1 VTWKPPQLQRMKNI
15 TPEFISARCRRLI
28 IRRSKSKRLRVQE
41 IRCNKGLQGEKC
53 SIGCI
58 NSILY
63 PVPVPHHARTTFRIP
78 STSNLNIF
86 VWGGIVVRE
95 IVHAESTCPNVV
107 RDIACATLPKSVQSS
122 WGSDKSPSHWAMRR
136 GNSSHQMGPSGMF
149 KLQRRFS
156 VFEFINCLAPRIV
169 VQMWITSASTSG
181 RCRR

>member
-1 VTWKPPQLQRMKNI
+1 MRGNFK
-15 TPEFISARCRRLI
+15 
-28 IRRSKSKRLRVQE
+28 KSDAKKVCKERKVASVVL
-41 IRCNKGLQGEKC
+41 
-53 SIGCI
+53 
-58 NSILY
+58 NSILC

-122 WGSDKSPSHWAMRR
+122 WGSDKSPSHLAMRR
-136 GNSSHQMGPSGMF
+136 DNPSHQMGPSGIF
-149 KLQRRFS
+149 KLQQRFS
-156 VFEFINCLAPRIV
+156 VFEFINRLVPKIV
-169 VQMWITSASTSG
+169 VQMWITSASVSG